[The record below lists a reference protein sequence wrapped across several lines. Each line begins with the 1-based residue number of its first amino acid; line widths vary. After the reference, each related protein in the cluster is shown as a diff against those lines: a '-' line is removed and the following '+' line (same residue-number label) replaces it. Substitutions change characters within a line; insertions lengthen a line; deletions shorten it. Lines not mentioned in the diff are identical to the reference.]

1 MILYQRPLISLTL
14 FLPGLNQLQILNKEH
29 NHHKFSASM
38 RMYSIDLHCKIL
50 LDIIPISLYVG
61 YRVNTL
67 YIFSYFQNFSWKE

>member
-1 MILYQRPLISLTL
+1 
-14 FLPGLNQLQILNKEH
+14 
-29 NHHKFSASM
+29 M

-67 YIFSYFQNFSWKE
+67 YIFSYFQNFSWKEWSQVDMDKWTYFLSRYENNEKDN